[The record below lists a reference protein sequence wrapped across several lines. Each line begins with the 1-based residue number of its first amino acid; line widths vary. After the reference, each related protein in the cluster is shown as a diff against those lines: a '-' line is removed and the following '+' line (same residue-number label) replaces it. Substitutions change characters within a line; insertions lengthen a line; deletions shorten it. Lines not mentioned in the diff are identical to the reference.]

1 MLSTYLLQEVYSF
14 KQSRLI
20 IPMNLEEPSIIER
33 VDSTKVSHSK
43 YMYLS
48 KCLRQNQIK
57 FVYSDKGVRL
67 RKVVIEGM
75 AYQLPS

>member
-48 KCLRQNQIK
+48 KYLRQNQIK
-57 FVYSDKGVRL
+57 FVYSDKRVRL